1 MPFRGK
7 RIVERIVGTVV
18 WMGLLLAAALAAA
31 TGPAEAQGFEALGTR
46 ALGMGGAFVAVA
58 DDATATYWNPAGL
71 ATGALFSTVFDWS
84 ANETG
89 ESDPGRPGEPQGGSG
104 AILAVGTP
112 PLGFTY
118 YRVRTT
124 RLYDPGTAPAAV
136 AGPRGAVSS
145 LVTHHTG
152 VNLAQSIG
160 EHLHVG
166 TTLKY
171 VIGRASLGPR
181 GGGDYGADALDSVAG
196 RPGHTSNAFDL
207 DLGAMAVFG
216 AVRAGLVIRNVTE
229 PTFKAYS
236 AGELG
241 LQRQARAG
249 VSWQA
254 TDTTILSADVDLT
267 RTDTEVGR
275 RRHIA
280 VGGERWFVNKRIG
293 VRGGFR
299 VNTVTDADPVAS
311 GGLSVGVTPSIFID
325 TFISH
330 GSGRADRAWGLAG
343 HVAF

>member
-1 MPFRGK
+1 MPSPGK
-7 RIVERIVGTVV
+7 RIAEVLTHSLFIGTLAF
-18 WMGLLLAAALAAA
+18 GLLAAT
-31 TGPAEAQGFEALGTR
+31 TGDASAQGFEALGNR

-71 ATGALFSTVFDWS
+71 ATGALFSTVFEWQI
-84 ANETG
+84 NHTG
-89 ESDPGRPGEPQGGSG
+89 DEEPSGSGDYQGGSG

-118 YRVRTT
+118 YRLRTT
-124 RLYDPGTAPAAV
+124 RLYSRDEAPPEAV
-136 AGPRGAVSS
+136 TDRGAVSS

-152 VNLAQSIG
+152 VNLAHSIG

-166 TTLKY
+166 ATLKY
-171 VIGRASLGPR
+171 VIGEAYLAGRTGS
-181 GGGDYGADALDSVAG
+181 DYGSGGLDRVADQ
-196 RPGHTSNAFDL
+196 RRRTSNAFDM

-216 AVRAGLVIRNVTE
+216 DVRAGLVVRNVTE
-229 PTFKAYS
+229 PSFQANYV
-236 AGELG
+236 GELS

-254 TDTTILSADVDLT
+254 TDTLMLSADADLT
-267 RTDTEVGR
+267 RTDSELGK

-280 VGGERWFVNKRIG
+280 AGAERWFANKRVG

-299 VNTVTDADPVAS
+299 VNTIDDADPVAS
-311 GGLSVGVTPSIFID
+311 GGVSVGITPSIFVD
-325 TFISH
+325 AFVTGG
-330 GSGRADRAWGLAG
+330 GSLSDRAWGFGG

>member
-7 RIVERIVGTVV
+7 SIVETVR
-18 WMGLLLAAALAAA
+18 MGLLLAAALAAGSGVA
-31 TGPAEAQGFEALGTR
+31 RAQGFEALGTR

-71 ATGALFSTVFDWS
+71 ATAALFSTVFEWT

-89 ESDPGRPGEPQGGSG
+89 ESDPARPGEPQGGSG

-118 YRVRTT
+118 YRIRTT
-124 RLYDPGTAPAAV
+124 RLYDPATAPAAV

-171 VIGRASLGPR
+171 VIGQASLGAR
-181 GGGDYGADALDSVAG
+181 GGGDYGSDALDDVAG
-196 RPGHTSNAFDL
+196 RPSHTSNAFDL

-229 PTFKAYS
+229 PTFKAYT

-249 VSWQA
+249 IAWQA
-254 TDTTILSADVDLT
+254 TDTMLLSADVDLT
-267 RTDTEVGR
+267 RSDNELEVGR
-275 RRHIA
+275 RRHVA
-280 VGGERWFVNKRIG
+280 VGGERWFANKRLG

-299 VNTVTDADPVAS
+299 VNTLDDADPVAS
-311 GGLSVGVTPSIFID
+311 GGFSVGVTPSIFID

-330 GSGRADRAWGLAG
+330 GSGRADRAWGVAG

>member
-1 MPFRGK
+1 
-7 RIVERIVGTVV
+7 
-18 WMGLLLAAALAAA
+18 MGLLLAGALAWCPLTA
-31 TGPAEAQGFEALGTR
+31 GAQGFEVLGTR
-46 ALGMGGAFVAVA
+46 ALGMSGAFVAVA

-71 ATGALFSTVFDWS
+71 ATGALFSTVFDLS
-84 ANETG
+84 GNETG
-89 ESDPGRPGEPQGGSG
+89 ESDPGRPGEPQSGSG

-118 YRVRTT
+118 YRIRTT
-124 RLYDPGTAPAAV
+124 RLYDPATAPPAV

-171 VIGRASLGPR
+171 VIGQASLGAR
-181 GGGDYGADALDSVAG
+181 GGGDYGADALDSVAS
-196 RPGHTSNAFDL
+196 RPSHSSNAFDL

-229 PTFKAYS
+229 PTFKAFS
-236 AGELG
+236 AGELS

-249 VSWQA
+249 ISWQA
-254 TDTTILSADVDLT
+254 TDTMLLSADVDLT
-267 RTDTEVGR
+267 RSDSDVGR
-275 RRHIA
+275 RRHVA
-280 VGGERWFVNKRIG
+280 LGGERWFANRRIA

-299 VNTVTDADPVAS
+299 VNTVDDADPVAS
-311 GGLSVGVTPSIFID
+311 GGFSVGVTPSIFVD
-325 TFISH
+325 TFIAH
-330 GSGRADRAWGLAG
+330 GSRRADRAWGLAG
-343 HVAF
+343 RLAF